1 MMLIEIESTEKIG
14 WVPFYGGHFKPT
26 DP

>member
-1 MMLIEIESTEKIG
+1 MLIEIESTEKIG
-14 WVPFYGGHFKPT
+14 WVLFYGGHFKPM